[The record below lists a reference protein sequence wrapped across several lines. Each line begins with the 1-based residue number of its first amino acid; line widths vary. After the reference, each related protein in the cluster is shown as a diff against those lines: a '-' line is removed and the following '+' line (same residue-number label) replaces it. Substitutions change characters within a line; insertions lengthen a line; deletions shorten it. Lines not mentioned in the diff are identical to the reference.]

1 MKKELRENNVW
12 NLKVAVISC
21 FVIFLGVMVYPPLLE
36 YTQKSKRVS
45 YYQEQTPVVS
55 EPVVVVKP
63 QENPVEIPEVP
74 VSFISNPAINFEKDL
89 RNGMTDPD
97 IFYLQSFLNSN
108 GFIIATSGPGSI
120 GSETDFFG
128 RGTQEALSDF
138 QERHKEDIIN
148 SVGSV
153 DPTGV
158 FGENTRK
165 FLNSI

>member
-36 YTQKSKRVS
+36 YTQKSKRVV
-45 YYQEQTPVVS
+45 YYQNPEPIVS

-63 QENPVEIPEVP
+63 QETPSEEPTFK
-74 VSFISNPAINFEKDL
+74 FISDPAINFEKNL

-108 GFIIATSGPGSI
+108 GFVIANSGPGSI
-120 GSETDFFG
+120 GNETDFFG
-128 RGTQEALSDF
+128 RGTQESLSSF
-138 QERHKEDIIN
+138 QEKFKNEIEESQGDLDEP
-148 SVGSV
+148 GF
-153 DPTGV
+153 
-158 FGENTRK
+158 FGENTRN
-165 FLNSI
+165 FLNNI

>member
-120 GSETDFFG
+120 GNETDFLEEEPKKPCPIF
-128 RGTQEALSDF
+128 
-138 QERHKEDIIN
+138 KK
-148 SVGSV
+148 
-153 DPTGV
+153 
-158 FGENTRK
+158 NTK
-165 FLNSI
+165 KT